1 MDANP
6 GATNAPRHS
15 PGPSPPPLTARARSG
30 RVELHVIDRG
40 QGVRE
45 ARAAVTTLLGTL
57 AQLVEEQAL
66 SRRVEA
72 AGRA

>member
-1 MDANP
+1 
-6 GATNAPRHS
+6 
-15 PGPSPPPLTARARSG
+15 
-30 RVELHVIDRG
+30 LHVIDRG

-45 ARAAVTTLLGTL
+45 ARAAVTILLGTL